1 MNETETSD
9 DSKTCFETKMVPS
22 GSSNKTVLRKCP
34 KKFQRKSSRPL
45 EKVLI
50 ERNPQE
56 IIH

>member
-9 DSKTCFETKMVPS
+9 DSKTRFETKMVPPR
-22 GSSNKTVLRKCP
+22 SSNKTVLRKCP

-50 ERNPQE
+50 ERNL
-56 IIH
+56 